1 VDPAK
6 NVKAEKLET
15 MVLELIKAHI
25 AVYVDAK
32 DRLRMLNRT
41 EKSVGERAELENEF
55 AGLEERR
62 TKVCDFIR
70 NLYEDFADGILTE
83 EEYLEMKAGYVS
95 EQEKLDADMEKRKSQ
110 MDTFDDGYGGEKQM
124 ADAFAKY
131 LGADALSRDMV
142 QTFIKKITCYSK
154 DRFEVEYNFAD
165 ELAALIELADKR
177 GVDVA

>member
-1 VDPAK
+1 
-6 NVKAEKLET
+6 
-15 MVLELIKAHI
+15 
-25 AVYVDAK
+25 
-32 DRLRMLNRT
+32 
-41 EKSVGERAELENEF
+41 
-55 AGLEERR
+55 
-62 TKVCDFIR
+62 
-70 NLYEDFADGILTE
+70 LTE
-83 EEYLEMKAGYVS
+83 EEYLEMKAGYLS
-95 EQEKLDADMEKRKSQ
+95 EQEKLDADMEKLKSQ

-154 DRFEVEYNFAD
+154 DRFEAEYNFAD

>member
-1 VDPAK
+1 
-6 NVKAEKLET
+6 

-41 EKSVGERAELENEF
+41 EKSVGERAELEKEF